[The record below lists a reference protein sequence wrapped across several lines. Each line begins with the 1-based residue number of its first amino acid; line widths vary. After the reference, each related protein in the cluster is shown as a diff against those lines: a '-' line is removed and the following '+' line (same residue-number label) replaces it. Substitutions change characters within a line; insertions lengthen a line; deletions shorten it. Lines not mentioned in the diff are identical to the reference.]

1 MPRAVPPVEGEA
13 PPFAHA
19 EVDGGSHAGSDASPD
34 GRKGTIRLRIHEH
47 TPLLQDADQDEE
59 SDSDED
65 GLISGRNDPPT
76 SNSIWQSFRKS
87 SIFWIL
93 PFLLVYM
100 LGFGATAVPKINLMM
115 SLICRDYMAKK
126 ATHDPGFTY
135 LPVVIGSHNS
145 QCQIPEVQSLL
156 AQFQLYFNLTAG
168 VLSAFACPRLGYLS
182 DRYGRTKILAISA
195 LGTVVAEAITVFVAA
210 RPDIVSVNVL
220 LIAAFF
226 DGISGS
232 FTTIMA
238 LSMSYTSD
246 CTAPAKRSVA
256 FSYLYGSLF
265 GGIAVGPLV
274 AAFLIKKTGHVLSVF
289 NASLALHVLYFVA
302 ILTVVPESLSKEG
315 QHVSR
320 DSYRR
325 KASTEGESG
334 WLSLG
339 NLNPKN
345 LIAPLSAL
353 LPPVGRPSSLFPNR
367 HGASPP
373 LRRNIILLTLID
385 TLAFGIGLGTAQ
397 VVIIYAEFKFGWGNV
412 ESSLF
417 ISTVS
422 LIRVVNLFVVYP
434 IVTTIFR
441 EPPRSGHIVS
451 GSSTSE
457 VVLIRLSLFLDTA
470 GYIGYALS
478 NQSPVMVFS
487 GVVTALGGMGIP
499 TMQAALTKHVP
510 RERVGQILGAK
521 GLLHALARV
530 IAPSV
535 CSLIYSLTVGKF
547 TPAIFVCLG
556 SAFGLAFACSFYI
569 KSHGMYSVLLTRK
582 HLLTSDI
589 GSLSGRLLCRSL
601 SGGGRRRGT
610 DR

>member
-1 MPRAVPPVEGEA
+1 MASIVPPVEGET
-13 PPFAHA
+13 PPPTVHA
-19 EVDGGSHAGSDASPD
+19 EVEVDGVSRGSDASPD
-34 GRKGTIRLRIHEH
+34 GRKGTVRMRIHEH
-47 TPLLQDADQDEE
+47 TPLLQGADEDEDSESDQDGLLGVRH
-59 SDSDED
+59 DVAED
-65 GLISGRNDPPT
+65 NNFWRSC
-76 SNSIWQSFRKS
+76 RKS

-126 ATHDPGFTY
+126 ATQDPGFTY

-145 QCQIPEVQSLL
+145 QCQTPEVQSLL

-168 VLSAFACPRLGYLS
+168 VLSALACPRLGHLS

-195 LGTVVAEAITVFVAA
+195 LGTVLAEAITVFVAA
-210 RPDIVSVNVL
+210 RPDLVSVNVL
-220 LIAAFF
+220 LLAAFC
-226 DGISGS
+226 DGVSGS

-246 CTAPAKRSVA
+246 CTAPAKRSVS

-265 GGIAVGPLV
+265 GGIAVGPLI
-274 AAFLIKKTGHVLSVF
+274 AAFLIKKTGNVISVF
-289 NASLALHVLYFVA
+289 DASLALHAVYFVA
-302 ILTVVPESLSKEG
+302 ILTVVPESLPKER

-320 DSYRR
+320 DSHRR
-325 KASTEGESG
+325 KLSTEGEAG

-345 LIAPLSAL
+345 LITPLSVL
-353 LPPVGRPSSLFPNR
+353 LPPVGRPSALFPNR

-373 LRRNIILLTLID
+373 LRRNIILLTIID

-397 VVIIYAEFKFGWGNV
+397 VVIIYAEYKFGWGNV

-422 LIRVVNLFVVYP
+422 LIRVVNLFIVYP
-434 IVTTIFR
+434 LVTAIFR
-441 EPPRSGHIVS
+441 EPPRTGHIVS
-451 GSSTSE
+451 GSSTYE
-457 VVLIRLSLFLDTA
+457 VVLIRLSLLLDTV
-470 GYIGYALS
+470 GYIGYAMS

-487 GVVTALGGMGIP
+487 GVVTAFGGMGIP
-499 TMQAALTKHVP
+499 TLQSALTKHVP

-556 SAFGLAFACSFYI
+556 TVFGLAFGCSFYI
-569 KSHGMYSVLLTRK
+569 KSHVSLDDSYPGTSPGEVNEEGADNDTLL
-582 HLLTSDI
+582 
-589 GSLSGRLLCRSL
+589 
-601 SGGGRRRGT
+601 
-610 DR
+610 